1 MSHKMSQY
9 VSWVKANM
17 GNSKTYY
24 KYWKDDYTFIRGVYD
39 KNTNK
44 GIEQVLLLS
53 DEYEIDKTEEILE
66 DLKLYHE

>member
-1 MSHKMSQY
+1 MSYKMSQY
-9 VSWVKANM
+9 ASWVKANI

-44 GIEQVLLLS
+44 GIEQVFMLS
-53 DEYEIDKTEEILE
+53 EENEVDKTDEILE